1 MTTAAQYKK
10 HTHRE
15 HILELPDTYI
25 GSVETSTENRWV
37 WDEATGGMSWRSVQF
52 CPGFHKIF
60 DEVLVN
66 ALDHRVRMTGRTGA
80 DCMPVKHI
88 DITLTPTLITVRND
102 GDGIPVETHPDTGL
116 WAPELIFGN
125 LLTSS
130 NYDKSEEKIVGGKNG
145 YGGKCLRY
153 DTPVLLWDGTTKP
166 ADSIK
171 LGDTLIG
178 DDGTQR
184 NVQSIITG
192 TGQLYRVHQAHGESY
207 VVNDAHTLTLCMPD
221 HKVIFWNSVKN
232 GWSMVWWD
240 HETNSISAKTICIS
254 KPATMKCE
262 ECGQML
268 ASHMH
273 RHYRRMHKDKPFPT
287 KERKSPTIN
296 PEDSEDVRKAKTE
309 MEAFATT
316 IPDTNVFDM
325 TIGEYMK
332 LNTTTKKR
340 LAGVRGKC
348 VDWKKQDVELDPY
361 VLGLWLGDGFHNGY
375 SYACYGEKD
384 PELIT
389 YLQEWGAK
397 HDATL
402 TKVDRY
408 TYRFTSTSHKGK
420 KGYAPLKK
428 LLTKYNLVKNKHI
441 PQQYLLNDRETR
453 LKVLAGIIDT
463 DGSVSRDGTRINITQ
478 GEVHKT
484 LAEQIVY
491 LARSL
496 GFATTVYLRDAKYKH
511 KGETLTTRAYTINI
525 SGENICDIPTL
536 LPRKKCK
543 GTIARATDTHTG
555 FLTIEDAGIDK
566 YVGIHIDGN
575 ERFLINDFTVTH
587 NCTNIFSSEFTLETV
602 DHRQKKKYVQTWT
615 SNMSVVG
622 KPKITA
628 SSVKPYTE
636 IRYSPDLSRFAW
648 PGGIVPTEIPAD
660 MIAVLATRVID
671 AAACAGKDCKVTLN
685 GKTITTNTFP
695 KYIGLFLKDE
705 TGSVGTGESVDDAA
719 TDVGSVGARPS
730 KTPAATKRV
739 AFEVAGIRWEIG
751 AILTRDLHGDAPP
764 DERHISFVNGISTRR
779 GGKHVEYVSKKIL
792 GDFCELAKKKAKID
806 ITPALLKDSI
816 VWFINSTIVN
826 PSFDTQTKETLTTP
840 ASKFG
845 STPEITPKFCDQLI
859 KIGLLQ
865 EAQAL
870 LDAKITRDAKRTD
883 GRKKS
888 TVRGIPKLDDAEWA
902 GTAKSADCTLILT
915 EGDSAKTLAIAG
927 LAVVG
932 RQKYGVF
939 PLKGKILNIKDI
951 SADKKLKNQELTYIK
966 QILGLETGKVY
977 TDLKQLRYGRL
988 MIMTDQDVDGSH
1000 IKGLLMNLFHT
1011 DWPSLLK
1018 LGFLCCLMTPLL
1030 KASKGRETHN
1040 FYSASEFEEWQAGL
1054 GDDGTRGWKIKYY
1067 KGLGTSTAAEGREYF
1082 EAMNRIEYI
1091 WNDDSDSAIDL
1102 AFNKKRSDDRKEW
1115 LATFDR
1121 TRHLEV
1127 TSGGAKVDYSR
1138 FVHDE
1143 LIHFSNYDNIRSLPN
1158 VMDGLKPSQRKIFWA
1173 ALKKNLSSEIKVA
1186 QLAGYVSEV
1195 AAYHHGEASLNGA
1208 IVNMAQNFVGSNN
1221 LNLLVPNGQFGTRLM
1236 GGEDSAAPRYIF
1248 TELNKIVRAVVK
1260 KEDDPILTYTED
1272 DGQTVEPETY
1282 LPVVPLILINGALG
1296 IGTGFSTHILPYNP
1310 VDIVGALRY
1319 RLSGGLPDL
1328 SKLEMTPWWFGFK
1341 GKTIASA
1348 DGKTFTTKGVYEFLD
1363 DDACTVRI
1371 RELPVGCWTQ
1381 DYKDFLEQMLV
1392 AQDSVKAKKDTDVEI
1407 ALRSYTAA
1415 YNDVQVDFTLHL
1427 DPDYYHTARSYTSE
1441 FETKF
1446 KLCTT
1451 HKTTNMVAF
1460 DVDGKIKKFTN
1471 VGEILETFYTT
1482 RLAGYTRRRLKEL
1495 ERLTN
1500 EIMECNARL
1509 VFVRAVV
1516 EKRLIVANAEDTEL
1530 LAGLQALELPPL
1542 SNGDGLKGYEYLL
1555 RMRIDRLKAAAVAE
1569 LEAEHANLVRIRG
1582 HLEATTA
1589 EQLWN
1594 SDLDEFSAAWTSYST
1609 ERAAAYDL
1617 SAATTTKPSGK
1628 RAAATGPKKPRKPKT
1643 TAAKNTIVLSS

>member
-25 GSVETSTENRWV
+25 GSVETSAEHRWV
-37 WDEATGGMSWRSVQF
+37 WDEATGGMTWRSVQF

-88 DITLTPTLITVRND
+88 DITLSPSLITVRND
-102 GDGIPVETHPDTGL
+102 GDGIPVEMHPDTGL

-145 YGGKCLRY
+145 YGGK
-153 DTPVLLWDGTTKP
+153 
-166 ADSIK
+166 
-171 LGDTLIG
+171 
-178 DDGTQR
+178 
-184 NVQSIITG
+184 
-192 TGQLYRVHQAHGESY
+192 
-207 VVNDAHTLTLCMPD
+207 
-221 HKVIFWNSVKN
+221 
-232 GWSMVWWD
+232 
-240 HETNSISAKTICIS
+240 
-254 KPATMKCE
+254 
-262 ECGQML
+262 
-268 ASHMH
+268 
-273 RHYRRMHKDKPFPT
+273 
-287 KERKSPTIN
+287 
-296 PEDSEDVRKAKTE
+296 
-309 MEAFATT
+309 
-316 IPDTNVFDM
+316 
-325 TIGEYMK
+325 
-332 LNTTTKKR
+332 
-340 LAGVRGKC
+340 
-348 VDWKKQDVELDPY
+348 
-361 VLGLWLGDGFHNGY
+361 
-375 SYACYGEKD
+375 
-384 PELIT
+384 
-389 YLQEWGAK
+389 
-397 HDATL
+397 
-402 TKVDRY
+402 
-408 TYRFTSTSHKGK
+408 
-420 KGYAPLKK
+420 
-428 LLTKYNLVKNKHI
+428 
-441 PQQYLLNDRETR
+441 
-453 LKVLAGIIDT
+453 
-463 DGSVSRDGTRINITQ
+463 VS
-478 GEVHKT
+478 
-484 LAEQIVY
+484 
-491 LARSL
+491 
-496 GFATTVYLRDAKYKH
+496 
-511 KGETLTTRAYTINI
+511 
-525 SGENICDIPTL
+525 
-536 LPRKKCK
+536 
-543 GTIARATDTHTG
+543 
-555 FLTIEDAGIDK
+555 
-566 YVGIHIDGN
+566 
-575 ERFLINDFTVTH
+575 
-587 NCTNIFSSEFTLETV
+587 NIFSKEFTVETV

-622 KPKITA
+622 KPKITT

-636 IRYSPDLSRFAW
+636 IRFMPDMSRFAW
-648 PGGIVPTEIPAD
+648 PGGEVPAEIPAD
-660 MIAVLATRVID
+660 MLAVLATRVID

-685 GKTITTNTFP
+685 GKAITTNTFP

-705 TGSVGTGESVDDAA
+705 TGSVATGESVDDAA
-719 TDVGSVGARPS
+719 TDVGSVDAPAAGGAGRPS
-730 KTPAATKRV
+730 AKAPSTKRV
-739 AFEVAGIRWEIG
+739 AFEVAGARWEIG

-764 DERHISFVNGISTRR
+764 DERHISFVNGIATRR

-845 STPEITPKFCDQLI
+845 STPEITPKFCDQLV
-859 KIGLLQ
+859 KIGLLN

-870 LDAKITRDAKRTD
+870 LDAKISRDAKRTD

-902 GTAKSADCTLILT
+902 GTAKSAECTLILT

-939 PLKGKILNIKDI
+939 PLKGKILNVKDI
-951 SADKKLKNQELTYIK
+951 STDKKLKNQELTYIK

-1040 FYSASEFEEWQAGL
+1040 FYSASEFEEWKAGL

-1082 EAMNRIEYI
+1082 EAMNRVEYI
-1091 WNDDSDSAIDL
+1091 WNEESDSAIDL

-1121 TRHLEV
+1121 ARHLEV

-1173 ALKKNLSSEIKVA
+1173 ALKKNLTSEIKVA

-1208 IVNMAQNFVGSNN
+1208 IINMAQNFVGSNN

-1248 TELNKIVRAVVK
+1248 TELNKITRAVVK

-1296 IGTGFSTHILPYNP
+1296 IGTGFSTHVLPYNP
-1310 VDIVGALRY
+1310 VDIVGALRF
-1319 RLSGGLPDL
+1319 RLSGACPDL
-1328 SKLEMTPWWFGFK
+1328 STMEMTPWWFGFK
-1341 GKTIASA
+1341 GKTQASA

-1363 DDACTVRI
+1363 DDDCTVRI
-1371 RELPVGCWTQ
+1371 TELPVGCWTQ

-1392 AQDSVKAKKDTDVEI
+1392 AQDSVKSKKDPEVEI

-1427 DPDYYHTARSYTSE
+1427 DPDYYHTARAYPAE
-1441 FETKF
+1441 FEAKF
-1446 KLCTT
+1446 KLSTT

-1460 DVDGKIKKFTN
+1460 DVDGKIRKFAN

-1495 ERLTN
+1495 ERLN
-1500 EIMECNARL
+1500 GEIVECNARL

-1516 EKRLIVANAEDTEL
+1516 EKRLVVANAEDDEL
-1530 LAGLQALELPPL
+1530 LAGLRALELPPL
-1542 SNGDGLKGYEYLL
+1542 SNGEGLKGYEYLL

-1569 LEAEHANLVRIRG
+1569 LEAEHANLMRIRAN
-1582 HLEATTA
+1582 LEATTA

-1594 SDLDEFSAAWTSYST
+1594 SDLEEFSAAWSTYST

-1617 SAATTTKPSGK
+1617 SASASPSSSK
-1628 RAAATGPKKPRKPKT
+1628 RGTASGPKKRPAAPRKPKAA
-1643 TAAKNTIVLSS
+1643 AAKNTIVLSS

>member
-25 GSVETSTENRWV
+25 GSVETSSEYRWV

-66 ALDHRVRMTGRTGA
+66 ALDHRVRMMGRSGA

-88 DITLTPTLITVRND
+88 DITLTPTVITVRND
-102 GDGIPVETHPDTGL
+102 GDGIPVETHPDTGI

-145 YGGKCLRY
+145 YGGKLS
-153 DTPVLLWDGTTKP
+153 
-166 ADSIK
+166 SIF
-171 LGDTLIG
+171 
-178 DDGTQR
+178 
-184 NVQSIITG
+184 S
-192 TGQLYRVHQAHGESY
+192 
-207 VVNDAHTLTLCMPD
+207 
-221 HKVIFWNSVKN
+221 
-232 GWSMVWWD
+232 
-240 HETNSISAKTICIS
+240 
-254 KPATMKCE
+254 
-262 ECGQML
+262 
-268 ASHMH
+268 
-273 RHYRRMHKDKPFPT
+273 
-287 KERKSPTIN
+287 
-296 PEDSEDVRKAKTE
+296 
-309 MEAFATT
+309 
-316 IPDTNVFDM
+316 
-325 TIGEYMK
+325 
-332 LNTTTKKR
+332 
-340 LAGVRGKC
+340 
-348 VDWKKQDVELDPY
+348 
-361 VLGLWLGDGFHNGY
+361 
-375 SYACYGEKD
+375 
-384 PELIT
+384 
-389 YLQEWGAK
+389 
-397 HDATL
+397 
-402 TKVDRY
+402 
-408 TYRFTSTSHKGK
+408 
-420 KGYAPLKK
+420 
-428 LLTKYNLVKNKHI
+428 
-441 PQQYLLNDRETR
+441 RE
-453 LKVLAGIIDT
+453 
-463 DGSVSRDGTRINITQ
+463 
-478 GEVHKT
+478 
-484 LAEQIVY
+484 
-491 LARSL
+491 
-496 GFATTVYLRDAKYKH
+496 
-511 KGETLTTRAYTINI
+511 
-525 SGENICDIPTL
+525 
-536 LPRKKCK
+536 
-543 GTIARATDTHTG
+543 
-555 FLTIEDAGIDK
+555 
-566 YVGIHIDGN
+566 
-575 ERFLINDFTVTH
+575 FTV
-587 NCTNIFSSEFTLETV
+587 ETV

-615 SNMSVVG
+615 SNMSIVG

-636 IRYSPDLSRFAW
+636 IRFVPDLSRFAW

-660 MIAVLATRVID
+660 MLAVLATRVID

-705 TGSVGTGESVDDAA
+705 TGSVSTGESVDDTA
-719 TDVGSVGARPS
+719 TDVGSVGARPA

-739 AFEVAGIRWEIG
+739 AFEVAGTRWEIG

-792 GDFCELAKKKAKID
+792 GDFCELAKKKAKLD

-902 GTAKSADCTLILT
+902 GTAKSAECTLILT

-939 PLKGKILNIKDI
+939 PLKGKILNVKDI
-951 SADKKLKNQELTYIK
+951 STDKKLKNQELTYIK

-1040 FYSASEFEEWQAGL
+1040 FYSTSEFEEWKAGL

-1082 EAMNRIEYI
+1082 EAMNRVEYI

-1121 TRHLEV
+1121 ARHLEV

-1208 IVNMAQNFVGSNN
+1208 IINMAQNFVGSNN

-1296 IGTGFSTHILPYNP
+1296 IGTGFSTHVLPYNP

-1341 GKTIASA
+1341 GKTITSA
-1348 DGKTFTTKGVYEFLD
+1348 DNKTFTTKGVYEFLD

-1371 RELPVGCWTQ
+1371 TELPVGCWTQ

-1392 AQDSVKAKKDTDVEI
+1392 AQDSVKGKKDTEVEI

-1427 DPDYYHTARSYTSE
+1427 DPDYYHTARAYPAE

-1471 VGEILETFYTT
+1471 VGEILETFYKT
-1482 RLAGYTRRRLKEL
+1482 RLTGYTRRRLKEL

-1516 EKRLIVANAEDTEL
+1516 EKRLIVANAEDDEL
-1530 LAGLQALELPPL
+1530 LAGLRALDLPPL

-1589 EQLWN
+1589 EQLWS

-1609 ERAAAYDL
+1609 ERATAYDL
-1617 SAATTTKPSGK
+1617 SAAAATKPSGK
-1628 RAAATGPKKPRKPKT
+1628 RAAAAGPKKPRKPKT
-1643 TAAKNTIVLSS
+1643 ATAAKNTIILSS